1 MLAIS
6 QSGTSYHYL
15 NWVPSERG
23 PLVTHYGSIQKEMEN
38 PDHIEKY
45 YFDVL
50 DEILSV
56 INNGEP
62 IFTFSLDRNH
72 VLFSTCFAEDNNQK
86 LIAWHL
92 TQTCDDKLDGIMDYY
107 HYPMS
112 SESRKMLNIGVPKN
126 IRQSFQINMRL
137 LKSKLNVLG
146 VGIFSAEKGA
156 RQWMQA
162 ERYESYLIWKIGKK
176 KTDELLLIRNGEMVT
191 YFSFSRSRKKDKMMW
206 QFGDGHV
213 AETIIQDIL
222 DVQNEKP
229 KKFTSAKQ
237 VFIYTSDGSIK
248 DVKFFHQMRI
258 ENLALLNPLSVLE
271 STKDE
276 KIHEYNTLP
285 LAETGNAF
293 GGIDV

>member
-6 QSGTSYHYL
+6 QSGTTYHYL
-15 NWVPSERG
+15 NWIPSERG
-23 PLVTHYGSIQKEMEN
+23 PLVTQHGSIRKEVEN
-38 PDHIEKY
+38 PDHIDQY
-45 YFDVL
+45 YYDVL
-50 DEILSV
+50 DEIFSNV
-56 INNGEP
+56 NNGDP
-62 IFTFSLDRNH
+62 ICTFSLDRNH
-72 VLFSTCFAEDNNQK
+72 VLFSTCFAEENNPE
-86 LIAWHL
+86 LIDWHL
-92 TQTCDDKLDGIMDYY
+92 TQVQDEKLNEVIDYY
-107 HYPMS
+107 HYPMAQ
-112 SESRKMLNIGVPKN
+112 ESGKMLNIGVPKN
-126 IRQSFQINMRL
+126 IRQAFQANMRL
-137 LKSKLNVLG
+137 LKSKLNG
-146 VGIFSAEKGA
+146 ISVGIFSAETGA

-162 ERYESYLIWKIGKK
+162 DKQESYLIWKIGKK
-176 KTDELLLIRNGEMVT
+176 KMDELLLIRNGEMVT
-191 YFSFSRSRKKDKMMW
+191 YFSFHRSGKKGKMMW

-248 DVKFFHQMRI
+248 DVKFFHQMKI

-276 KIHEYNTLP
+276 KIHKYNTLP

-293 GGIDV
+293 GGVDV